1 MDIAQKETE
10 ALLRKLEKELSDVYK
25 QAVEETEQKIDEYFR
40 KFAYLDLKKRQ
51 MVARGELTQEDY
63 AKWRLGKVLIGE
75 RWHEMRDTLAKDLV
89 ATDKIAYSMVEGYMP
104 EVYALNHNYS
114 TFRVEGISGIDT
126 SYSLYSRET
135 VERLWRDNPSLLYAP
150 GVNVAKDM
158 AWNKKHIQG
167 ELTQAILQGED
178 IRKLSKRI
186 ERVVGMDETSA
197 RRNART
203 MITSAQNGGRVDAFT
218 RAKVEYGIDVMN
230 EWLATMDNRVRHSH
244 AVLDGERRE
253 IGKAFSNGCKYPGDL
268 SNPNVAPSE
277 VYNCRCTLI
286 PYLPKYTDSDWR
298 ENNAEYDEWKAMH
311 RKALEEKQK
320 KEKSS
325 DNGHDRAVAE
335 KPVVVTKVTKESKN
349 GKAVSEAMVKD
360 ETIKFTGITSEDW
373 MNWAEDPE
381 IFQSAL
387 LGENMPS
394 ISNADGHRYT
404 QAEKDR
410 AKKVALEIQRLAE
423 EGTVNQE
430 TLYRGESFESLAE
443 AKKKY
448 KIGKTI
454 TNNKL
459 TSYATKEDIAE
470 EYAGG
475 SIEFMGEGAVKVIIS
490 NTNLDGVSVGVIT
503 DPFGIGGSDEVI
515 SPKGLKSY
523 VMDTHY
529 DNASNTL
536 YVYLGNSAKPKK
548 RKRGS

>member
-10 ALLRKLEKELSDVYK
+10 VLLRKLEKELSDVYK

-51 MVARGELTQEDY
+51 MVARGELTQEEY

-150 GVNVAKDM
+150 GVDVAKDM

-178 IRKLSKRI
+178 IRKLSKRM

-268 SNPNVAPSE
+268 SDPNVAPSE

-298 ENNAEYDEWKAMH
+298 DNNAEYDEWKAMH

-320 KEKSS
+320 KEKPS

-335 KPVVVTKVTKESKN
+335 KPVVVTEATDPITQIKNQEYQYHATTGQAVFSIYEQGLKTNRGHAGRGVYFAPSEEGALEWTETSSTGGKVLMRVKTK
-349 GKAVSEAMVKD
+349 
-360 ETIKFTGITSEDW
+360 TL
-373 MNWAEDPE
+373 AEDYGWAPIDESESTADKKIRPE
-381 IFQSAL
+381 DIEIRSGGGTWMTLEEFV
-387 LGENMPS
+387 
-394 ISNADGHRYT
+394 
-404 QAEKDR
+404 
-410 AKKVALEIQRLAE
+410 KKRQ
-423 EGTVNQE
+423 
-430 TLYRGESFESLAE
+430 
-443 AKKKY
+443 
-448 KIGKTI
+448 
-454 TNNKL
+454 
-459 TSYATKEDIAE
+459 TSYR
-470 EYAGG
+470 
-475 SIEFMGEGAVKVIIS
+475 MW
-490 NTNLDGVSVGVIT
+490 
-503 DPFGIGGSDEVI
+503 
-515 SPKGLKSY
+515 KS
-523 VMDTHY
+523 
-529 DNASNTL
+529 
-536 YVYLGNSAKPKK
+536 K
-548 RKRGS
+548 RKG